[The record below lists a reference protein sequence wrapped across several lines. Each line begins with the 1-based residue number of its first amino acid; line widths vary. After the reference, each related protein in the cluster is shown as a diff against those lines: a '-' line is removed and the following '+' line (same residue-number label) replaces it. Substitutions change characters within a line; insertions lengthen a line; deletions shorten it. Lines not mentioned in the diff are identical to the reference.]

1 MAGAPGAPDPAT
13 APAAA
18 GNGTA
23 LAQNMRITRM
33 LTATT
38 MALALGLGLATVATA
53 QEASAPEMTS
63 VEITAELLERFVA
76 VYPTVIEI
84 AQAAQA
90 EMRAT
95 ESADAARSIQ
105 DGAQRRILAV
115 LQEGDLTAMEYDAV
129 VQRLNEDEE
138 LRAEFQRLLE
148 AAMAEGGV
156 DR

>member
-13 APAAA
+13 ATAAA

-23 LAQNMRITRM
+23 LEQNMRITRT

-38 MALALGLGLATVATA
+38 MALVLKLGLATVATA

-76 VYPTVIEI
+76 VYPTVMEI

-138 LRAEFQRLLE
+138 LRAEFQQLLE
-148 AAMAEGGV
+148 AAMAEDGV